1 MSKKQK
7 KYWLHIPSQFE
18 LFTRKLFG
26 LLVFLFLFPLWL
38 PSFSNVVQRESTAVR
53 YSPHLI
59 FGHCQWFIIC
69 VSSSPF
75 FGCSCRCFFLLSTVS
90 SFIFNEG
97 WWHAFCPER
106 KKKSRE
112 NFMQNAR
119 RKWAA
124 ENFFIARRI
133 GNGGERGSSSKHI
146 IHSVQLTTC
155 GRGFLKHYWATFMYF
170 LKKKVQIC

>member
-1 MSKKQK
+1 MEWVRNKTKKK
-7 KYWLHIPSQFE
+7 KNTDCISPPNLNYSQGNCLACWF
-18 LFTRKLFG
+18 FFI
-26 LLVFLFLFPLWL
+26 FSLWL
-38 PSFSNVVQRESTAVR
+38 PYSFSNVVHRESTAVR

-75 FGCSCRCFFLLSTVS
+75 FGCSCRCFFLSLPFPH
-90 SFIFNEG
+90 SFSMKGDDMLF
-97 WWHAFCPER
+97 AQR
-106 KKKSRE
+106 KREKKSRE

-124 ENFFIARRI
+124 ENFFIARPI

-155 GRGFLKHYWATFMYF
+155 GRGFLKHYWATFMY
-170 LKKKVQIC
+170 